1 MSRAPNRGR
10 CCPSSISASWAVTPS
25 WPSGPPA
32 SSRAGRRR
40 QTPFRPRRRNSQAAT
55 RNSPCSPQSTP
66 ASAGSPPSPAQ
77 RAPAK
82 TRPRAVDVLPAGA
95 AITLFR
101 RIAGEDRVRDAD
113 QVAVAVGLCGRLPLA
128 IQLTAS
134 QIAQDGGLSLDGL
147 IEELS
152 QSPVWLGG
160 SGTASP
166 EVAAS
171 PEVTAAFDLSYRAL
185 EPDHQRFFRRPGV
198 SPCACLSPPAAAAL
212 GGCTLA
218 EAEKALAALLDCH
231 LLARAGD
238 GQFRF
243 HDLIRGYAAVRAAH
257 DDGEAEQRQTVGRLL
272 DYYLHTADRA
282 DRVLHPFRRRTPVQV
297 TQIPAASPAL
307 GTKEDAAGWL
317 ESEWRNILQAARHAG
332 RREWKQKCAD
342 LIHVLADFLEIKA
355 YWDEAIA
362 AHALALHACPDLAD
376 TARNA
381 QATPP

>member
-1 MSRAPNRGR
+1 MAQG
-10 CCPSSISASWAVTPS
+10 
-25 WPSGPPA
+25 GPA
-32 SSRAGRRR
+32 SG
-40 QTPFRPRRRNSQAAT
+40 
-55 RNSPCSPQSTP
+55 
-66 ASAGSPPSPAQ
+66 
-77 RAPAK
+77 
-82 TRPRAVDVLPAGA
+82 
-95 AITLFR
+95 
-101 RIAGEDRVRDAD
+101 
-113 QVAVAVGLCGRLPLA
+113 
-128 IQLTAS
+128 
-134 QIAQDGGLSLDGL
+134 DGL

-152 QSPVWLGG
+152 QSPARLGG
-160 SGTASP
+160 TGAASAEVAASP

-171 PEVTAAFDLSYRAL
+171 REVTAAFDRSSRAL
-185 EPDHQRFFRRPGV
+185 DPAHQRFFRRLGA

-307 GTKEDAAGWL
+307 GTKEDAAGWM
-317 ESEWRNILQAARHAG
+317 ESGG
-332 RREWKQKCAD
+332 RPTLPAPPPPPPHDCQR
-342 LIHVLADFLEIKA
+342 
-355 YWDEAIA
+355 
-362 AHALALHACPDLAD
+362 
-376 TARNA
+376 T
-381 QATPP
+381 TPPPPHPPAH